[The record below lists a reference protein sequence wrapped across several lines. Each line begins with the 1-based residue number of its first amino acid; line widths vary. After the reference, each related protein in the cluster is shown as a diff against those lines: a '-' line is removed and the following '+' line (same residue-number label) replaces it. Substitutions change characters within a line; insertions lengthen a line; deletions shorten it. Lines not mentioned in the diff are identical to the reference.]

1 MRQFNLIR
9 LALFQM
15 GFGIMLGFLH
25 DTLNRV
31 MTSDLGI
38 ASTIVFGL
46 ISLKE
51 LLAVFGI
58 KVWAGN
64 MSDKSHLFGYKRSPY
79 ILLGI
84 VSCVF
89 SFMLSPVVAYEV
101 KIAGVML
108 SDLTPAMIL
117 TDTGLLKLVV
127 IFLVFGFGLQVA
139 TTAYYALLADY
150 VGDKHIGKVTSA
162 SWTLMVLTT
171 IISARVVGT
180 YLDVYSPER
189 LVNVAFVGGIIA
201 LGIALFAFA
210 GVEERNAGSGKG
222 KKEDVLSFGQSIKLL
237 STSPKT
243 LLFAFYIFVAIFALF
258 TCEIVMEPFGADVF
272 GMPVGV
278 TTKLFRPT
286 MGGTQLVF
294 MLLVGFLLNRIGKKR
309 GALIGN
315 LFGMAGFSIII
326 VAGFLWSADPAT
338 YSVNPDVDG
347 KTVETKDN
355 RVVTSSGMTVHYKY
369 EADSGVLRGVTGGKT
384 VFTLDVEKSGDYTF
398 RIYEKMRMLGITGDA
413 SEKTVKEQQEPSGE
427 KALVLDLSKTVMA
440 MKEKGE
446 RMEIGEGRFTVDA
459 QKTGVEEPFQSSVVG
474 FFIDPILRIGLVIA
488 GIGLG
493 AASVSNITM
502 MMTMTAGRSG
512 VYIGLWGTAQSLA
525 MFMGHFGAGVI
536 RDKILEYTSDYMLAY
551 ATIFGLEIVAFGVA
565 SALLPLISKD
575 DFEAESKVKI
585 AEVLAKSGAD

>member
-1 MRQFNLIR
+1 MRQFNLVR
-9 LALFQM
+9 LAFFQM

-38 ASTIVFGL
+38 SSAIVFGL

-51 LLAVFGI
+51 LLAVFGV

-64 MSDKSHLFGYKRSPY
+64 MSDRSHIFGYRRSPY
-79 ILLGI
+79 ILLGLL
-84 VSCVF
+84 SCVF
-89 SFMLSPVVAYEV
+89 SFMLSPVAAYEV
-101 KIAGVML
+101 TIAGVGFAEL
-108 SDLTPAMIL
+108 LPAMVRDI
-117 TDTGLLKLVV
+117 GLLKLVI

-171 IISARVVGT
+171 IVSARIVGS

-189 LVNVAFVGGIIA
+189 LMNVAFVGGLIA
-201 LGIALFAFA
+201 LGVALLAFT
-210 GVEERNAGSGKG
+210 GVEERYVEAKREQ
-222 KKEDVLSFGQSIKLL
+222 KEESLTFAQSIKLL
-237 STSPKT
+237 SSSPKT
-243 LLFAFYIFVAIFALF
+243 LLFALYIFVAILALF
-258 TCEIVMEPFGADVF
+258 SCEIVMEPFGADVF
-272 GMPVGV
+272 GMPVGE

-286 MGGTQLVF
+286 MGGMQLVF

-326 VAGFLWSADPAT
+326 VSGFALD
-338 YSVNPDVDG
+338 
-347 KTVETKDN
+347 ET
-355 RVVTSSGMTVHYKY
+355 
-369 EADSGVLRGVTGGKT
+369 
-384 VFTLDVEKSGDYTF
+384 
-398 RIYEKMRMLGITGDA
+398 
-413 SEKTVKEQQEPSGE
+413 
-427 KALVLDLSKTVMA
+427 
-440 MKEKGE
+440 
-446 RMEIGEGRFTVDA
+446 
-459 QKTGVEEPFQSSVVG
+459 
-474 FFIDPILRIGLVIA
+474 ILRAGLIVA

-525 MFMGHFGAGVI
+525 MFIGHFGAGII
-536 RDKILEYTSDYMLAY
+536 RDVVYAFSNNYMWSY
-551 ATIFGLEIVAFGVA
+551 ATIFGLEIAAFGVA
-565 SALLPLISKD
+565 SILLPLISQD
-575 DFEAESKVKI
+575 EFEAESKVKI
-585 AEVLAKSGAD
+585 GEVLAASGAD